1 MDALFD
7 NETFRLGFLLGAI
20 SSEVIYN
27 NTETVKWL
35 HHNVNPLLRHRCPI
49 KLTEENINLIFKSW
63 VWGDIEIKQVEPD
76 IYKVY
81 NDNEPVIK
89 VRIIREDGC
98 EWFKVLKDYTDDDI
112 DSDDDDDDL

>member
-20 SSEVIYN
+20 SSEEVICN
-27 NTETVKWL
+27 RLTKWL
-35 HHNVNPLLRHRCPI
+35 NYNVNLLLMHRCPI

-63 VWGDIEIKQVEPD
+63 RWDDVEIKQVEPD

-112 DSDDDDDDL
+112 DSDDDDDW